1 VAPCCFNI
9 SGLNQRAKNDKES
22 DKVTTYRTD
31 AADPNP
37 LETQD
42 WIESLLAVVGQE
54 GQDRAQYLLRRV
66 LQSAARLGASP
77 VGTLNTEY
85 VNTISADE
93 EPPFPGDEAMEKR
106 IRRMVRWNAVA
117 MVHRANVKYPGIGGH
132 LSTYASSATLYE
144 VGFNH
149 FFRGKDHPGGGDHIF
164 YQGHAAP
171 GMYARAFLE
180 GRLSAETMQRFRRDA
195 ERGLGL
201 SSYPHPR
208 LMPDF
213 WEHPTVSMGL
223 GPLCAIYQA
232 RFDKYLHH
240 RSIKDTSQQRVWA
253 FLGDGETDEPESLGA
268 LSMAGRERLDN
279 LIFVVNCNLQRLDG
293 PVRGNGKIIQELETV
308 FRGAGW
314 NVIKVIWGPEWDRLL
329 QRDKDG
335 ILLQRMTDIV
345 DGQWQKYATVPGGYT
360 RQHFFGNDPRLL
372 EMVKDLSDEQ
382 IRKLRRG
389 GHSNR
394 KIFAAYDRATKHQG
408 QPTVILAHT
417 VKGWTLGE
425 GFEGVNVTHQK
436 KKLEVEELRQ
446 FRDLLELPVRDEELD
461 EAPLYHPGADSAEIR
476 YMLER
481 RAVLGGQL
489 PSRRNTKVTVEMP
502 RKSVYDEFLAGTGKA
517 EASTTMVFA
526 RLFAKLLR
534 EPNLGKHVV
543 PIIPDEARTFGMDA
557 LFSMVGIYSS
567 YGQLYEPPDKGKV
580 LYYRESRD
588 GQVLEEGI
596 NEAGSMASFIAA
608 GSAYSTHGQPMIP
621 FYIFYSMFGFQ
632 RTGDLMWAA
641 GDAMAKGFLL
651 GATAGR
657 TTLQGEGLQHDDG
670 HSHVLA
676 STLPSCVCYD
686 PAFAY
691 ELSTIIE
698 DGIVRMYERD
708 ERILYY
714 ITLYNENYV
723 MPQIPAET
731 DADRARIHE
740 GILRGLYLYQAAAD
754 KKPLHVQ
761 LFGSGPQLNDA
772 IRAAGML
779 ANYGVSADV
788 WSVTSYQE
796 LRRDAINCER
806 YNRLHPNESP
816 KRSFIERTL
825 EGVSGPFVAVSD
837 HMKLLSDHIAR
848 WVPGRFIPLGTD
860 GFGISDTRRSLRRH
874 FEIDPEFIVLGALDA
889 LRLEGK
895 LSNERVAEVI
905 GELGIDSGKLDP
917 VTI

>member
-1 VAPCCFNI
+1 M
-9 SGLNQRAKNDKES
+9 
-22 DKVTTYRTD
+22 TTYRTD

-37 LETQD
+37 QETRE
-42 WIESLLAVVGQE
+42 WIESLMTMVAEEGQE
-54 GQDRAQYLLRRV
+54 RAKYVLRRV
-66 LQSAARLGASP
+66 LQSAARAGASP
-77 VGTLNTEY
+77 VGTLNTDY
-85 VNTISADE
+85 VNTISASE
-93 EPPFPGDEAMEKR
+93 EPQFPGDEAMEKR

-117 MVHRANVKYPGIGGH
+117 MVHRANVKYSGLGGH

-149 FFRGKDHPGGGDHIF
+149 FFRGKDHPGGGDHIY

-180 GRLSAETMQRFRRDA
+180 GRLSVDTMQHFRRDA

-213 WEHPTVSMGL
+213 WEYPTVSMGL
-223 GPLCAIYQA
+223 GPISAIYQA
-232 RFDKYLHH
+232 RFNKYLHN
-240 RSIKDTSQQRVWA
+240 RGIKDTSEQHVWA

-314 NVIKVIWGPEWDRLL
+314 NVVKVIWGPEWDGLL
-329 QRDKDG
+329 KRDRDG
-335 ILLQRMTDIV
+335 ILLQRMTEIV
-345 DGQWQKYATVPGGYT
+345 DGQWQKYATVPGSYT
-360 RQHFFGNDPRLL
+360 RQHFFGTDPRLL
-372 EMVKDLSDEQ
+372 EMVSGLTDEQ

-394 KIFAAYDRATKHQG
+394 KIYAAYDRAVHHQG

-417 VKGWTLGE
+417 VKGWALGE

-436 KKLEVEELRQ
+436 KKLGVEELRQ
-446 FRDLLELPVRDEELD
+446 FRDLLELPIRDEELD
-461 EAPLYHPGADSAEIR
+461 DGPFYHPGADSAEIR

-481 RAVLGGQL
+481 RKVLGGSL
-489 PSRRNTKVTVEMP
+489 PRRRSTTTPLEMP
-502 RKSVYDEFLAGTGKA
+502 KPSVYEEFHEGSAKA

-534 EPNLGKHVV
+534 DPKIGRRIV

-567 YGQLYEPPDKGKV
+567 LGQLYEPPDKGKV
-580 LYYRESRD
+580 LFYRESKD

-596 NEAGSMASFIAA
+596 NEAGSVASFMAA
-608 GSAYSTHGQPMIP
+608 GTSYAAHAEPMIP

-632 RTGDLMWAA
+632 RTGDQIWAA

-676 STLPSCVCYD
+676 STLPCCVSYD
-686 PAFAY
+686 PAYAY
-691 ELSTIIE
+691 ELATIIE
-698 DGIVRMYERD
+698 DGLDRMYVRD
-708 ERILYY
+708 EKILYY
-714 ITLYNENYV
+714 ITLFNESYL
-723 MPQIPAET
+723 MPPMPEGAK
-731 DADRARIHE
+731 E
-740 GILRGLYLYQAAAD
+740 GILRGIYRFATA
-754 KKPLHVQ
+754 KERRPLHVQ
-761 LFGSGPQLNDA
+761 LFGSGSILNEVV
-772 IRAAGML
+772 RAVSIL
-779 ANYGVSADV
+779 ERYGVSADV

-796 LRRDAINCER
+796 LRRDAIACER
-806 YNRLHPNESP
+806 HNRLHPEAP
-816 KRSFIERTL
+816 QKRSFIEKTL
-825 EGVSGPFVAVSD
+825 EGVEGPFIAASD
-837 HMKLLSDHIAR
+837 HMKLLADHIAR
-848 WVPGRFIPLGTD
+848 WVPGRFVPLGTD
-860 GFGISDTRRSLRRH
+860 GFGISDMRTSLRRH
-874 FEIDPEFIVLGALDA
+874 FEVDAEFVAIGALDA
-889 LRLEGK
+889 LRLDGK
-895 LSNERVAEVI
+895 LSADRLAAAVAE
-905 GELGIDSGKLDP
+905 LGVLPDKLDP
-917 VTI
+917 ASI

>member
-1 VAPCCFNI
+1 
-9 SGLNQRAKNDKES
+9 
-22 DKVTTYRTD
+22 
-31 AADPNP
+31 
-37 LETQD
+37 
-42 WIESLLAVVGQE
+42 
-54 GQDRAQYLLRRV
+54 
-66 LQSAARLGASP
+66 
-77 VGTLNTEY
+77 
-85 VNTISADE
+85 
-93 EPPFPGDEAMEKR
+93 
-106 IRRMVRWNAVA
+106 
-117 MVHRANVKYPGIGGH
+117 
-132 LSTYASSATLYE
+132 
-144 VGFNH
+144 
-149 FFRGKDHPGGGDHIF
+149 
-164 YQGHAAP
+164 
-171 GMYARAFLE
+171 
-180 GRLSAETMQRFRRDA
+180 MQRFRRDA

-208 LMPDF
+208 LMAEF

-223 GPLCAIYQA
+223 GPLTAIYQA
-232 RFDKYLHH
+232 RFDKYLND
-240 RSIKDTSQQRVWA
+240 RGIKDTSQQRTWA

-268 LSMAGRERLDN
+268 LSMAGREKLDN

-314 NVIKVIWGPEWDRLL
+314 NVIKVIWGPEWDGLL

-335 ILLQRMTDIV
+335 ILLKRMTEIV
-345 DGQWQKYATVPGGYT
+345 DGQWQKYATVPGSYT
-360 RQHFFGNDPRLL
+360 RHHFFGDDPRLL

-394 KIFAAYDRATKHQG
+394 KIFAAYDRATKHRG

-436 KKLEVEELRQ
+436 KKLEIEELRQ
-446 FRDLLELPVRDEELD
+446 FRDLLELPVSDEALH
-461 EAPLYHPGADSAEIR
+461 EAPLYHPGPDSPEIR
-476 YMLER
+476 YLVER
-481 RAVLGGQL
+481 RQALGGQL
-489 PSRRNTKVTVEMP
+489 PKRRNEKLTVEMP
-502 RKSVYDEFLAGTGKA
+502 RAGMYDEFYQGTGKA

-534 EPNLGKHVV
+534 EPSIGKRVV

-567 YGQLYEPPDKGKV
+567 SGQLYEPPDKGKV
-580 LYYRESRD
+580 LYYRESKD

-608 GSAYSTHGQPMIP
+608 GTSYSAHAQPMIP

-641 GDAMAKGFLL
+641 GDAMAKGFML

-670 HSHVLA
+670 HSHVIA
-676 STLPSCVCYD
+676 STLPNCICYD
-686 PAFAY
+686 PTYAF
-691 ELSTIIE
+691 ELSTIID
-698 DGIVRMYERD
+698 DGLKRMYVED

-723 MPQIPAET
+723 MPAIPGETEAEKAKIR
-731 DADRARIHE
+731 D
-740 GILRGLYLYQAAAD
+740 GILRGMYLFRAAKE

-761 LFGSGPQLNDA
+761 LMGSGPMLNDA
-772 IRAAGML
+772 LAAVEVL
-779 ANYGVSADV
+779 EKYGVSADV

-796 LRRDAINCER
+796 LRRDAIACER
-806 YNRLHPNESP
+806 YSRLHPTETP
-816 KRSFIERTL
+816 KRSYLETL
-825 EGVSGPFVAVSD
+825 LADVDGPFIAVSD
-837 HMKLLSDHIAR
+837 HMKLLADHIAR
-848 WVPGRFIPLGTD
+848 FVPGRFVPLGTD
-860 GFGISDTRRSLRRH
+860 GFGLSDTRRSLRRH
-874 FEIDPEFIVLGALDA
+874 FEIDVEFIVLGALNA
-889 LRLEGK
+889 LRLDGK
-895 LSNERVAEVI
+895 IAGAKVAEII
-905 GELGIDSGKLDP
+905 GELGIDIEKLDP
-917 VTI
+917 TTV

>member
-1 VAPCCFNI
+1 M
-9 SGLNQRAKNDKES
+9 
-22 DKVTTYRTD
+22 TYRID

-37 LETQD
+37 QETRD
-42 WIESLLAVVGQE
+42 WVESLLSMVGQE
-54 GQDRAQYLLRRV
+54 GHDRAKYVLHRV
-66 LQSAARLGASP
+66 LQTAARVGAAP
-77 VGTLNTEY
+77 VGTLTTDY
-85 VNTISADE
+85 VNTISTAE
-93 EPPFPGDEAMEKR
+93 EPQFPGDEAMEKR

-117 MVHRANVKYPGIGGH
+117 MVHRANVKYTGLGGH

-149 FFRGKDHPGGGDHIF
+149 FFRGKEHSGGGDHIY

-180 GRLSAETMQRFRRDA
+180 GRLAPETMDRFRRDA

-208 LMPDF
+208 LMPEF
-213 WEHPTVSMGL
+213 WEYPTVSMGL
-223 GPLCAIYQA
+223 GPISAIYQA
-232 RFDKYLHH
+232 RFNRYLHH
-240 RSIKDTSQQRVWA
+240 RGLKDTSAQRIWA
-253 FLGDGETDEPESLGA
+253 FLGDGETDEPEALGA

-279 LIFVVNCNLQRLDG
+279 LTFVVNCNLQRLDG

-314 NVIKVIWGPEWDRLL
+314 NVIKVIWGPEWDDLL
-329 QRDKDG
+329 ARDKEG
-335 ILLQRMTDIV
+335 ILLQRMTEIV

-360 RQHFFGNDPRLL
+360 RQHFFGTDPRLL
-372 EMVKDLSDEQ
+372 EMVANLSDEQ

-394 KIFAAYDRATKHQG
+394 KILAAYDRAVRHQG

-436 KKLEVEELRQ
+436 KKLGLEELRQ

-461 EAPLYHPGADSAEIR
+461 DAPFYHPGADSPEVR

-481 RAVLGGQL
+481 RRVLGGSL
-489 PSRRNTKVTVEMP
+489 PKRRNTTVALEMP
-502 RKSVYDEFLAGTGKA
+502 GPSIYAEFNEGSTKA

-534 EPNLGKHVV
+534 DPKMGRRVV

-580 LYYRESRD
+580 LFYRESKD

-596 NEAGSMASFIAA
+596 NEAGSMASFMAA
-608 GSAYSTHGQPMIP
+608 GTAYAAHGEPMIP

-632 RTGDLMWAA
+632 RTGDQIWAA

-676 STLPSCVCYD
+676 STMPSCVSYD
-686 PAFAY
+686 PAYAY
-691 ELSTIIE
+691 ELATIIE
-698 DGIVRMYERD
+698 DGLQRMYVRD
-708 ERILYY
+708 EKVLYY
-714 ITLYNENYV
+714 ITLYNESYL
-723 MPQIPAET
+723 MPAMPEGAKP
-731 DADRARIHE
+731 
-740 GILRGLYLYQAAAD
+740 GILRGIYRLQTASKQLSA
-754 KKPLHVQ
+754 HVQ
-761 LFGSGPQLNDA
+761 LFGSGSILNEVL
-772 IRAAGML
+772 RAVPIL
-779 ANYGVSADV
+779 ERFGVSADV

-796 LRRDAINCER
+796 LRRDAISCER
-806 YNRLHPNESP
+806 YNRLHPDEPQKLSY
-816 KRSFIERTL
+816 IETAL
-825 EGVSGPFVAVSD
+825 AGVEGPFVAASD
-837 HMKLLSDHIAR
+837 HMKLLADHIAR
-848 WVPGRFIPLGTD
+848 WIPGRFMPLGSD
-860 GFGISDTRRSLRRH
+860 GFGISDTRSSLRRH
-874 FEIDPEFIVLGALDA
+874 FEIDAEFVAVGALDA
-889 LRLEGK
+889 LRLTGK
-895 LSNERVAEVI
+895 VTSATVAKAI
-905 GELGIDSGKLDP
+905 AELGLLTDKVDP
-917 VTI
+917 ASI

>member
-1 VAPCCFNI
+1 M
-9 SGLNQRAKNDKES
+9 
-22 DKVTTYRTD
+22 YRTD

-37 LETQD
+37 QETQEWLD
-42 WIESLLAVVGQE
+42 SLKAVVE
-54 GQDRAQYLLRRV
+54 QDSKERAQYLLRRA
-66 LQSAARLGASP
+66 LESAARIGASP

-93 EPPFPGDEAMEKR
+93 EPAFPGDEVIEKR
-106 IRRMVRWNAVA
+106 LRRLVRWNAVA
-117 MVHRANVKYPGIGGH
+117 MVHRANVKFPGLGGH

-180 GRLSAETMQRFRRDA
+180 GRISVETMQRFRRDA

-208 LMPDF
+208 LMPEF

-223 GPLCAIYQA
+223 GPLSAIYQA
-232 RFDKYLHH
+232 RFDKYLHD
-240 RSIKDTSQQRVWA
+240 RGIKDTSQQRTWA

-268 LSMAGRERLDN
+268 LSMAGREHLDN

-314 NVIKVIWGPEWDRLL
+314 NVIKVIWGPEWDALL
-329 QRDKDG
+329 QRDQNG
-335 ILLQRMTDIV
+335 TLLKRMTDIV
-345 DGQWQKYATVPGGYT
+345 DGQWQKYATVPGAYT
-360 RQHFFGNDPRLL
+360 RQHFFGHDPTLL
-372 EMVKDLSDEQ
+372 KMVEDLTDEQ

-394 KIFAAYDRATKHQG
+394 KIFAAYDRATKHRG

-436 KKLEVEELRQ
+436 KKLEIEELRQ
-446 FRDLLELPVRDEELD
+446 FRDLLELPVSDEALND
-461 EAPLYHPGADSAEIR
+461 APLYHPGVDSPEIR
-476 YMLER
+476 YLIER
-481 RAVLGGQL
+481 RKALGGQL
-489 PSRRNTKVTVEMP
+489 PKRRNNKLTVEMP
-502 RKSVYDEFLAGTGKA
+502 RSTMYDEFHQGTGKA

-534 EPNLGKHVV
+534 EPSIGKRVV

-567 YGQLYEPPDKGKV
+567 SGQLYEPPDKGKV
-580 LYYRESRD
+580 LYYRESKD

-608 GSAYSTHGQPMIP
+608 GTSYSSHSQPMIP

-641 GDAMAKGFLL
+641 GDAMAKGFML

-670 HSHVLA
+670 HSHVIA
-676 STLPSCVCYD
+676 STLPNCVCYD
-686 PAFAY
+686 PTYAY

-698 DGIVRMYERD
+698 DGLKRMYDQD

-723 MPQIPAET
+723 MPAIPAEN
-731 DADRARIHE
+731 DAEKTRIRD
-740 GILRGLYLYQAAAD
+740 GILKGMYLFRTAEER
-754 KKPLHVQ
+754 KPLHVQ
-761 LFGSGPQLNDA
+761 LMGSGPMFNDA
-772 IRAAGML
+772 LAAVDVL
-779 ANYGVSADV
+779 KKYGISADV

-796 LRRDAINCER
+796 LRRDAIACER
-806 YNRLHPNESP
+806 HNRLHPTEPAKVSY
-816 KRSFIERTL
+816 IEQL
-825 EGVSGPFVAVSD
+825 LANVDGPFIAVND
-837 HMKLLSDHIAR
+837 HMKLLSDHVAR
-848 WVPGRFIPLGTD
+848 FIPGRFVPLGTD
-860 GFGISDTRRSLRRH
+860 GFGLSDTRRALRRH
-874 FEIDPEFIVLGALDA
+874 FEIDVEFIVLGAVNA
-889 LRLEGK
+889 LRLDGK
-895 LSNERVAEVI
+895 LSGVKVAEI
-905 GELGIDSGKLDP
+905 ISELGIDVEKLDP
-917 VTI
+917 TTI

>member
-1 VAPCCFNI
+1 M
-9 SGLNQRAKNDKES
+9 
-22 DKVTTYRTD
+22 TTYRTD
-31 AADPNP
+31 AGDPDP
-37 LETQD
+37 QETRD
-42 WIESLLAVVGQE
+42 WIESLLTMVGQE
-54 GQDRAQYLLRRV
+54 GQERAKYVLRRV
-66 LQSAARLGASP
+66 LQSAARAGASP
-77 VGTLNTEY
+77 VGTLNTDY
-85 VNTISADE
+85 VNTISATE
-93 EPPFPGDEAMEKR
+93 EPQFPGDEAMEKR

-117 MVHRANVKYPGIGGH
+117 MVHRANVKYAGLGGH

-149 FFRGKDHPGGGDHIF
+149 FFRGKEHPGGGDHIY

-180 GRLSAETMQRFRRDA
+180 GRISPEVMQHFRRDA

-213 WEHPTVSMGL
+213 WEYPTVSMGL
-223 GPLCAIYQA
+223 GPISAIYQA
-232 RFDKYLHH
+232 RFNKYLHH
-240 RSIKDTSQQRVWA
+240 RGIKDTSEQRIWA

-279 LIFVVNCNLQRLDG
+279 LVFVVNCNLQRLDG

-314 NVIKVIWGPEWDRLL
+314 NVIKVIWGPEWDDLL
-329 QRDKDG
+329 SRDKEG
-335 ILLQRMTDIV
+335 ILLQRMTEIV

-360 RQHFFGNDPRLL
+360 RQHFFGTDPRLL
-372 EMVKDLSDEQ
+372 EMVASLSDEQ

-394 KIFAAYDRATKHQG
+394 KIYAAYDRAARHQG

-436 KKLEVEELRQ
+436 KKLGVEELRQ
-446 FRDLLELPVRDEELD
+446 FRDLLELPMRDEELE
-461 EAPLYHPGADSAEIR
+461 EAPLYHPGANSPEIR

-481 RAVLGGQL
+481 RKVLGGPL
-489 PSRRNTKVTVEMP
+489 PRRRTVTVPLEMP
-502 RKSVYDEFLAGTGKA
+502 KSDIYEEFHAGSTKA

-534 EPNLGKHVV
+534 DPKIGRRIV

-567 YGQLYEPPDKGKV
+567 VGQLYEPPDKGKV
-580 LYYRESRD
+580 LFYRESKD

-596 NEAGSMASFIAA
+596 NEAGSMASFMAA
-608 GSAYSTHGQPMIP
+608 GTAYAAHGEPMIP

-632 RTGDLMWAA
+632 RVGDQIWAA

-676 STLPSCVCYD
+676 STLPSCVSYD
-686 PAFAY
+686 PAYAY
-691 ELSTIIE
+691 ELATIIE
-698 DGIVRMYERD
+698 DGLDRMYVRD
-708 ERILYY
+708 EKVLYY
-714 ITLYNENYV
+714 ITLYNESYLMPV
-723 MPQIPAET
+723 MPEGVKA
-731 DADRARIHE
+731 
-740 GILRGLYLYQAAAD
+740 GILRGIYRFQTA
-754 KKPLHVQ
+754 KEKRSLHVQ
-761 LFGSGPQLNDA
+761 LFGSGSILNEVV
-772 IRAAGML
+772 RAVPIL
-779 ANYGVSADV
+779 ERYGVSADV

-796 LRRDAINCER
+796 LRRDAIACER
-806 YNRLHPNESP
+806 HNRLHPEAQQ
-816 KRSFIERTL
+816 KKSFIETTL
-825 EGVSGPFVAVSD
+825 AGVEGPFIAASD

-848 WVPGRFIPLGTD
+848 WVPGRFVPLGSD
-860 GFGISDTRRSLRRH
+860 GFGISDTRVALRRH
-874 FEIDPEFIVLGALDA
+874 FEIDAEFVTLAALDA

-895 LSNERVAEVI
+895 LPAAKVSEAVK
-905 GELGIDSGKLDP
+905 ELGITPDKIDP
-917 VTI
+917 TSI